1 MSDIEKLKEIPLF
14 KGLSDSMLEE
24 FSSYF
29 KQTSCAAGDVIFK
42 ERSEGDSLY
51 IIVSGEV
58 VIEKALD
65 AEGAAFKTLAI
76 LGGGEFFGE
85 MAVIEGQPRFAQ
97 ARAAKDT
104 AVYEVNRAQFFSFI
118 KEHPGTGISLFS
130 QIMRV
135 TMRRLQHT
143 SSELTMLFD
152 LSRMLVQQHKS
163 PAAFFS
169 AVMEE
174 MRVYLEGSWNV
185 KAYAWNMFNA
195 EYEEIY
201 SRDSFPREGAPRELP
216 GRPENGW
223 LDDSAHL
230 MLCAVEGR
238 PLACAVFERAA
249 PLSAVEKNNLATIFN
264 TISSIAG
271 SAMINIEH
279 QAEAAMMERMRQTK
293 NTI

>member
-1 MSDIEKLKEIPLF
+1 MSDIEALKNIPLF
-14 KGLSDSMLEE
+14 RGLSDAMIGE
-24 FSSYF
+24 FSGYF
-29 KQTSCAAGDVIFK
+29 KQTSYAGGDVIFREK
-42 ERSEGDSLY
+42 STGDSLF

-58 VIEKALD
+58 VIEKMMD
-65 AEGAAFKTLAI
+65 TEGKAFKTLAI

-85 MAVIEGQPRFAQ
+85 MAVIEGGSRFAQ
-97 ARAAKDT
+97 ARAAADT
-104 AVYEVNRAQFFSFI
+104 ALYEVGREQFFSFI
-118 KEHPGTGISLFS
+118 KERPETGISIFS

-152 LSRMLVQQHKS
+152 LSRLLVQSHKS
-163 PAAFFS
+163 PADFFS
-169 AVMEE
+169 AAVDE
-174 MRVYLEGSWNV
+174 MRIYMEGSWNV
-185 KAYAWNMFNA
+185 RAYAYNMFNE

-201 SRDSFPREGAPRELP
+201 SREAFKRGGEPRQLP
-216 GRPENGW
+216 VKPAEGW
-223 LDDSAHL
+223 LDDSAYT

-238 PLACAVFERAA
+238 PLACAVFEREEA
-249 PLSAVEKNNLATIFN
+249 LTAVERNNLATIFN

>member
-1 MSDIEKLKEIPLF
+1 MSDTENLKKIPLF
-14 KGLSDSMLEE
+14 KGFSDAMLEE

-29 KQTSCAAGDVIFK
+29 KQTSYAAGDVVFK

-76 LGGGEFFGE
+76 LAGGEFFGE

-104 AVYEVNRAQFFSFI
+104 AVFEVSRAQFFAFI
-118 KEHPGTGISLFS
+118 KEHPETGISIFS

-135 TMRRLQHT
+135 TLRRLQHT

-152 LSRMLVQQHKS
+152 LSRMLTQQHKS
-163 PAAFFS
+163 PADFFA
-169 AVMEE
+169 AVLEE
-174 MRVYLEGSWNV
+174 ARIYLEGLWNV
-185 KAYAWNMFNA
+185 KGYAWNVFN
-195 EYEEIY
+195 EEFEEIY
-201 SRDSFPREGAPRELP
+201 TKQSFSGQGPASPLP
-216 GRPENGW
+216 ARPEAGW
-223 LDDSAHL
+223 REDNTYT
-230 MLCAVEGR
+230 MLCAAEGR
-238 PLACAVFERAA
+238 TLACAVFERSEA
-249 PLSAVEKNNLATIFN
+249 LTSVEKNNLATIFN

-279 QAEAAMMERMRQTK
+279 QAEAAMMARMRQTK

>member
-152 LSRMLVQQHKS
+152 LSRMLTQQHKS
-163 PAAFFS
+163 PADFF
-169 AVMEE
+169 AGAINEA
-174 MRVYLEGSWNV
+174 RIYLEGNWNV
-185 KAYAWNMFNA
+185 KAYVWNMFNE

-201 SRDSFPREGAPRELP
+201 SWDAFPRQGEPRPLP
-216 GRPENGW
+216 ARPEPGW
-223 LDDSAHL
+223 QGDSAYT
-230 MLCAVEGR
+230 MLCAADGKPR
-238 PLACAVFERAA
+238 ACAVFETDK
-249 PLSAVEKNNLATIFN
+249 PLTAVEKNSMATIFN

-271 SAMINIEH
+271 SAMVNIEH
-279 QAEAAMMERMRQTK
+279 QAEAAMMARMRQSK